1 MENLYHAGY
10 DGLYTRINQIQPHP
24 EELKTDIIQRSSI
37 VQIEK
42 KDFFARPGDICR
54 DSYFIIDGFV
64 RIYRD
69 HGRKESTTWFLNNND
84 FMLQVHGSFFG
95 MKSPEYLQA
104 TEHTTCIKLHIEDQM
119 WLFNKY
125 PMFKDTYTT
134 LLQLYY
140 TQLIDRDSWKA
151 YSAKEKYQKLLEE
164 YPYIIQ
170 KAQSAHIASYF
181 GISETY
187 YSKIKN
193 NRF

>member
-1 MENLYHAGY
+1 MENLYHSGY
-10 DGLYTRINQIQPHP
+10 DALYTRINQIQPHP
-24 EELKTDIIQRSSI
+24 EELKKDIIQTSTI
-37 VQIEK
+37 VK
-42 KDFFARPGDICR
+42 LDRKDIIVRPGEISR
-54 DSYFIIDGFV
+54 HSYFIIDGFV

-95 MKSPEYLQA
+95 NPSPEYLQA
-104 TEHTTCIKLHIEDQM
+104 TDPTTCIKMHIDDQEE
-119 WLFNKY
+119 LFRKY
-125 PMFKDTYTT
+125 PMFFVTYTK
-134 LLQLYY
+134 LIHIYY
-140 TQLIDRDSWKA
+140 TQLIDRDSCKA
-151 YSAKEKYQKLLEE
+151 LSAKEKYLKLLEE

-193 NRF
+193 NRV